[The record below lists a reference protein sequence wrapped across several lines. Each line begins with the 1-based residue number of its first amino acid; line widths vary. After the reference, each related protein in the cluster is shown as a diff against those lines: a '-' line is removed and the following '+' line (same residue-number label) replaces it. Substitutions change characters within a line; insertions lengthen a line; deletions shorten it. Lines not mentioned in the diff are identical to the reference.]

1 MNNRERIVWYIDT
14 FRQSTDGIITALTD
28 SIFMLVAIQYF
39 AVSDF
44 WKGLIA
50 SSRFLGYFISAPLT
64 GMLGH
69 SLFNRSKIL
78 FTLTMVAALSLAL
91 GSFIQSGIIYALAV
105 TLCSAACHLRQPFF
119 TDLYG
124 EFYSR
129 DSGARR
135 ISLGLRL
142 NLLIT
147 LGAGLGFGTL
157 LNINLS
163 WWRFL
168 TLGGSAALAASG
180 LFLLR
185 LPESVPLP
193 SPVSRI
199 QAMVRPFRNR
209 RFLYIQLAWMLVGF
223 ANLWA
228 MPMRAVY
235 LAEHERGLGLSPFMV
250 TLVLVVIPV
259 SMQFLFNGVWS
270 VLYHKLSFPAMRISI
285 NFFFAVSIP
294 LFFLG
299 NSLPLIIIS
308 AALLGMGLS
317 GSPYIWQ
324 LWVTRI
330 AAQQDI
336 RFYQSSHAFLT
347 GIRGL
352 AAPFI
357 GFAVLREL
365 SFQHIGFIS
374 AALALSAS
382 LMMLPLFHRDRIF

>member
-1 MNNRERIVWYIDT
+1 MNSRERIVWYIDT
-14 FRQSTDGIITALTD
+14 FRQSSDGIITALTD
-28 SIFMLVAIQYF
+28 SIFILVAIRYF
-39 AVSDF
+39 AASDF

-64 GMLGH
+64 GMLSR
-69 SLFNRSKIL
+69 SLLNRSKIL
-78 FTLTMVAALSLAL
+78 FTLTLIAALSLAV
-91 GSFIQSGIIYALAV
+91 GSFIQNGIIYALAV
-105 TLCSAACHLRQPFF
+105 ILCSAACHLRQPFF

-124 EFYSR
+124 EFYRR
-129 DSGARR
+129 DNSARR

-147 LGAGLGFGTL
+147 LGAGLGFGAL
-157 LNINLS
+157 LNIHLG

-168 TLGGSAALAASG
+168 TLGGSAVLAVSG
-180 LFLLR
+180 FFLLL

-193 SPVSRI
+193 SGGTRMR
-199 QAMVRPFRNR
+199 AMVLPFRNP
-209 RFLYIQLAWMLVGF
+209 RFLYIQLAWMLLGF

-228 MPMRAVY
+228 IPMRAVY
-235 LAEHERGLGLSPFMV
+235 LAEHERGLGLTPFMV
-250 TLVLVVIPV
+250 TIILVVIPV

-294 LFFLG
+294 LCFLTK
-299 NSLPLIIIS
+299 SLPLIIIS
-308 AALLGMGLS
+308 SALLGMGLS
-317 GSPYIWQ
+317 GTPYIWQ

-330 AAQQDI
+330 AAPGDI
-336 RFYQSSHAFLT
+336 RFYQSAHAFLT

-357 GFAVLREL
+357 GFAVLRVL
-365 SFQHIGFIS
+365 SFLHIGFIS
-374 AALALSAS
+374 SALAIISS
-382 LMMLPLFHRDRIF
+382 LMMLPLFHRNRIF